1 MAGAGRRVLVLEAE
15 DTIGGGCRS
24 AELTLP
30 GFVHDVCSTIH
41 ALASA
46 SPFFRSL
53 PLSKHGLEWIHST
66 APLAHPLDGGRA
78 AVLHRSVDET
88 ARGLGPDERAYG
100 KLMKPLVDRGEN
112 LTTDLLGQFRI
123 PHHPLALARFGLEGI
138 RSASA
143 LARARFEGEA
153 ARALQAGLAAH
164 SALPLDR
171 PATAGVGLALGL
183 FGHFVGWPVAR
194 RGSQAIVDSLA
205 SHLRSL
211 GGEIATGTR
220 VASLNDVPAASTVL
234 LDVTPRQLARIA
246 RSRLPVSYRRKLE
259 RFRYGPG
266 VFKLDWALSDPIPWT
281 DERCAQAATVH
292 VGGRLEEIEASEA
305 AVWKGEHPERPFI
318 ILAQQSLFD
327 ATRAPADK
335 HTAWGYCRV
344 PNGSTFDMTERIEAQ
359 IERFAPGFR
368 DAVLA
373 RSVMSPADMERHNE
387 NHIGGDITG
396 GVHDLRQ
403 LFSRPTLRPVPYSTP
418 ISGVYLCSSSTPP
431 GAGVHGMC
439 GHFAALAA
447 LR

>member
-1 MAGAGRRVLVLEAE
+1 
-15 DTIGGGCRS
+15 
-24 AELTLP
+24 
-30 GFVHDVCSTIH
+30 
-41 ALASA
+41 
-46 SPFFRSL
+46 
-53 PLSKHGLEWIHST
+53 
-66 APLAHPLDGGRA
+66 
-78 AVLHRSVDET
+78 
-88 ARGLGPDERAYG
+88 
-100 KLMKPLVDRGEN
+100 MKPLVDRGEN
-112 LTTDLLGQFRI
+112 LTTDLLGQFRV
-123 PHHPLALARFGLEGI
+123 PHHPMALARFGLEGI

-143 LARARFEGEA
+143 LARARFEGET
-153 ARALQAGLAAH
+153 ARALLAGLAAH

-171 PATAGVGLALGL
+171 TATAGVGLALGL
-183 FGHFVGWPVAR
+183 FGHLVGWPVAR
-194 RGSQAIVDSLA
+194 GGSQAIVDSLA

-220 VASLNDVPAASTVL
+220 VASLADVPATSTLL

-246 RSRLPVSYRRKLE
+246 RSRLPVPYRRKLE

-266 VFKLDWALSDPIPWT
+266 VFKLDWALNDPIPWT
-281 DERCAQAATVH
+281 DKRCAQAATVH
-292 VGGRLEEIEASEA
+292 LGGRLEEIEASEA

-335 HTAWGYCRV
+335 HTAWAYCRV

-387 NHIGGDITG
+387 NYIGGDITG
-396 GVHDLRQ
+396 GVHDLQQ

-418 ISGVYLCSSSTPP
+418 VEGIYLCSSSTPP

-447 LR
+447 LQ